1 MRRSLVSLQPD
12 ILWLVSGETYLY
24 LKGNNSEGV
33 NMVGKGKV
41 GRGTGERGGKEN
53 FDQDKEQTNNSNKNL
68 V

>member
-12 ILWLVSGETYLY
+12 ILWLVSRETYLY

-41 GRGTGERGGKEN
+41 GGEPGERGGKEN
-53 FDQDKEQTNNSNKNL
+53 FDQD
-68 V
+68 